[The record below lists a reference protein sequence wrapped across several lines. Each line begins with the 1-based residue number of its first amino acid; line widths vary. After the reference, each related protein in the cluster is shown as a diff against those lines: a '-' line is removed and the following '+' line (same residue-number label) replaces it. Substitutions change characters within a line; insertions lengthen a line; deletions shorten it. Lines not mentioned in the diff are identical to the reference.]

1 MNSWNGF
8 LVQNRQEIDTKKE
21 KNNGS
26 LLSTTLKVQDIKKP
40 SVLTI
45 LARNMDIYFDI
56 EWQSKK
62 IKDF

>member
-1 MNSWNGF
+1 M
-8 LVQNRQEIDTKKE
+8 DTKKE
-21 KNNGS
+21 KNKGS